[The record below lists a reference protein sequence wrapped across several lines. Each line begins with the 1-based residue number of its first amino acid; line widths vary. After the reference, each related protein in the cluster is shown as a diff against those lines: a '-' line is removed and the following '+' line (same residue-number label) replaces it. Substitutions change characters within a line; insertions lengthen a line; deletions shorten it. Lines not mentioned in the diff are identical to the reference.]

1 MVSTLHPSARALLL
15 TALVGGSALLV
26 PPAAGAQSVTPE
38 QALLNK
44 VEVAPRGAVTAF
56 TQVQAAQALADQGL
70 VNGERALLNQN
81 RSRTVGN
88 QQMAQPETA
97 QPGLV
102 NAPYAD
108 GVRALLNRS
117 SL

>member
-56 TQVQAAQALADQGL
+56 TQVQAVPALADQGL
-70 VNGERALLNQN
+70 VNAERALLN

-88 QQMAQPETA
+88 QQIALPETA
-97 QPGLV
+97 QPGLA